1 MHEDAVA
8 RVIRKWGNAAII
20 SGRGCSRY
28 GLKNIIEANR
38 DVAQARTHL
47 ASIGPREGRRTKR
60 LWSQIGK
67 IDKRVKTASDSLMK
81 CIVED

>member
-1 MHEDAVA
+1 MHEDVVT
-8 RVIRKWGNAAII
+8 RVIRKWANAALL

-28 GLKNIIEANR
+28 GLRNVIEANR

-47 ASIGPREGRRTKR
+47 ASIGPREGRRTLR
-60 LWSQIGK
+60 LWSQVGK
-67 IDKRVKTASDSLMK
+67 IDKRVKAANDGLMK